1 MKNHKE
7 INESLVDF
15 ALGQLSEQQELAVKT
30 HLEQCQ
36 QCKCE
41 LRRLKALLEHTEQI
55 RASSASPQ
63 MCRSAKQAI
72 RAAVESKEM
81 EPTAGSNVSLE
92 FIWRT
97 IMRSRITQIA
107 AAAVIII
114 ATGFF
119 VIHRDSNETIDSHR
133 ALELSRSPVEMMTV
147 ASLNIAYRRGG
158 MDAVE
163 EQCDKV
169 CEMLGTQ
176 PADISL
182 EELMAGFNGI

>member
-1 MKNHKE
+1 MKGHEE

-15 ALGQLSEQQELAVKT
+15 ALGQLSEEQELAVKP

-63 MCRSAKQAI
+63 MCLSARQAI
-72 RAAVESKEM
+72 LAAVEAEQAKPAS
-81 EPTAGSNVSLE
+81 EPSVSLKS
-92 FIWRT
+92 IWRT
-97 IMRSRITQIA
+97 IVNSKTAKLA
-107 AAAVIII
+107 AATVIII
-114 ATGFF
+114 AVGFLVVHF
-119 VIHRDSNETIDSHR
+119 GPSKPSDTVKIVQADK
-133 ALELSRSPVEMMTV
+133 SPVEMMTV

-176 PADISL
+176 PVDISL
-182 EELMAGFNGI
+182 EELMEGFNGI